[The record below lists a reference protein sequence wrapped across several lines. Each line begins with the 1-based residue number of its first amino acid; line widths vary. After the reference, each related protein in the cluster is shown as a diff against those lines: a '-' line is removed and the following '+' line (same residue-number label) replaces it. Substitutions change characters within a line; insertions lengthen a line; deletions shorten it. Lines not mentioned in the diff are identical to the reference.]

1 MNRYATY
8 KTKAGRPIKAYV
20 AECIGKTLNMGADG
34 TIRGKNGTIGSYVTA
49 EEAIAAAKKEKDSTC
64 RVRVTD
70 TRAEKVIYQA

>member
-1 MNRYATY
+1 MSKYTTY
-8 KTKAGRPIKAYV
+8 QTKAGRPIKAYV

-34 TIRGKNGTIGSYVTA
+34 TMRGKDGTIGSYATG

-64 RVRVTD
+64 TARVTD